1 MGKRGKVINPK
12 SFSRNRGVASDD
24 MDDEI
29 DACKQSSFSVS
40 FSFFPILCVI
50 IKQRLE
56 LGDGLWESVFI
67 VFCGAAHNLDVVELM
82 IHLIIFFCIGSIL
95 SWEREKKK
103 LMGFE

>member
-40 FSFFPILCVI
+40 FFSFWFCFAFIPLPILLVGLLLNSSKVRI
-50 IKQRLE
+50 QTIKIN
-56 LGDGLWESVFI
+56 G
-67 VFCGAAHNLDVVELM
+67 
-82 IHLIIFFCIGSIL
+82 
-95 SWEREKKK
+95 
-103 LMGFE
+103 

>member
-56 LGDGLWESVFI
+56 LGDGIWESVFI
-67 VFCGAAHNLDVVELM
+67 VFCAAIHNLDVVESM
-82 IHLIIFFCIGSIL
+82 IHLFLFL
-95 SWEREKKK
+95 YW
-103 LMGFE
+103 

>member
-40 FSFFPILCVI
+40 FFFLFFSILCVI

-56 LGDGLWESVFI
+56 LGDGIWESVFI
-67 VFCGAAHNLDVVELM
+67 VFYAAAHNLDVVESM
-82 IHLIIFFCIGSIL
+82 IHLFLFL
-95 SWEREKKK
+95 YW
-103 LMGFE
+103 